1 MHRMRDTRTHLF
13 AIYNSVYQSTKIIFY
28 STRWPFCKAQLVVI
42 FFAHPPGVKLCH
54 WAEPMTITLKVPSQA
69 LMVSKKLMGTVPM
82 QVVHCAQETM
92 ISMFWYLFPSMKA
105 VVFFHDWISLNSIP
119 VQSKSEEWKLCWHE
133 LFWIGSKNY
142 ISTLRIKRRNLV
154 HLHK

>member
-1 MHRMRDTRTHLF
+1 MALYHQEDDLFRVLLAKEYLFLFRKYKYQFPVQCTMHSLQSKCAYQPFTNPLVLKLR
-13 AIYNSVYQSTKIIFY
+13 SV
-28 STRWPFCKAQLVVI
+28 
-42 FFAHPPGVKLCH
+42 CH

-82 QVVHCAQETM
+82 QLVHCAQETM

-119 VQSKSEEWKLCWHE
+119 VQSKSEEWKLC
-133 LFWIGSKNY
+133 
-142 ISTLRIKRRNLV
+142 
-154 HLHK
+154 